1 MIRLSLIIATYNRA
15 AQLLTT
21 LRSVAEQSARG
32 ELWECIIVDN
42 NSTDDTR
49 ECVEAFIAE
58 HAGLG
63 LRYLFEPEQGLSAA
77 RNAGVRV
84 AKGEI
89 LAFID
94 DDERIVPEWIEA
106 YIELFERYDDAMSA
120 GGPIIA
126 EYPAGRPRWMS
137 RYAEQPIANAMWF
150 GEELRLFPKGRIPG
164 GGNMA
169 IRRSAL
175 EAVGLFN
182 TSLGRSAESLIGGE
196 ECELFE
202 RMKQSGMRCY
212 YTPRA
217 VMYHIIPEQ
226 KLTEA
231 YFRRLAYNTG
241 VSQRRRAEIH
251 RRMLRLY
258 IGEAAKW
265 AATMLLALLHRPSQ
279 SRYLFILR
287 REISRGIFARD

>member
-63 LRYLFEPEQGLSAA
+63 LRYLFESEQGLSAA

-137 RYAEQPIANAMWF
+137 QYAEQPIANAMWF

-202 RMKQSGMRCY
+202 RMKRSGMRCY

-251 RRMLRLY
+251 RRMSRLY

-265 AATMLLALLHRPSQ
+265 VATMLLALLHRPSQ